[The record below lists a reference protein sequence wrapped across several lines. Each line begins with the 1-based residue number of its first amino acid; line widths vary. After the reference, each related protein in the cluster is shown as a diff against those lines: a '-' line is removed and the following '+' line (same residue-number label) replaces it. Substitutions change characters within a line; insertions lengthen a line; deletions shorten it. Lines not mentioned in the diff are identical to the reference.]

1 MSSDKIQELTEEFRT
16 VVVGESSL
24 VDTVIPTVVFLIVNG
39 VLGFEYATWSSL
51 LMALVITAL
60 RLRRGQPLQY
70 AIAGVG
76 SVVFAVAI
84 SRVTGRAEGYF
95 LPAIASGALAFIVT
109 LVSVLVRRPLVAWT
123 SYFARRWPLDWYWH
137 PMVRPAYSEVTL
149 VWAVVFGLRLWLQVI
164 LFRADEPGRFAAFT
178 VIGGWPTTIALLV
191 LSYLYGSWRLKALR
205 GPSVEEFKANTP
217 APWKGQL
224 RGF

>member
-39 VLGFEYATWSSL
+39 VLGFEYAMWSSL
-51 LMALVITAL
+51 LMAVVITAL
-60 RLRRGQPLQY
+60 RLRRRQPLQY
-70 AIAGVG
+70 ALAGVG
-76 SVVFAVAI
+76 SVLFAVAI

-95 LPAIASGALAFIVT
+95 LPAIANGALVFVVT
-109 LVSVLVRRPLVAWT
+109 LVSVLVRRPLVAWA

-137 PMVRPAYSEVTL
+137 PRVRPAYSEVTL
-149 VWAVVFGLRLWLQVI
+149 AWAGVFGLRLWLQVI
-164 LFRADEPGRFAAFT
+164 LFRADEPQRFAAFT
-178 VIGGWPTTIALLV
+178 VIGGWPTTIVLLV

-205 GPSVEEFKANTP
+205 GPSVEEFKAN
-217 APWKGQL
+217 APSPWQGQL